1 MTDMALCCAD
11 ALFSIAEE
19 SGREKEFRE
28 SLFQIDDIFKSEK
41 EYVKILSD
49 PNIDISDRLKC
60 IDDAFSGRIPDEET
74 AFLKILCKKRLLNIF
89 SDCVKE
95 FEKMYSEKAGELN
108 VKVVG
113 ACEMTDEE
121 KRKLE
126 KTLEKRFSCK
136 IKASY
141 SVDESLIGGFVVYAG
156 DKIIDASIKNKL
168 KQIKEMRDK

>member
-19 SGREKEFRE
+19 SGRENEFADA
-28 SLFQIDDIFKSEK
+28 LTQTDGIFKREK
-41 EYVKILSD
+41 EYIKMLSD
-49 PNIDISDRLKC
+49 PNIDISDRIKF
-60 IDDAFSGRIPDEET
+60 IDSAFSGRIPDEEL
-74 AFLKILCKKRLLNIF
+74 AFLKILCQKRLLNIF

-95 FEKMYSEKAGELN
+95 FKKIYSEKAGVLD
-108 VKVVG
+108 VKVIG
-113 ACEMTDEE
+113 ACEMTDGE

-126 KTLEKRFSCK
+126 KTLEKKFSCK

-141 SVDESLIGGFVVYAG
+141 SVDKSLIGGFVVYAG
-156 DKIIDASIKNKL
+156 DRIIDASIKNKL

>member
-1 MTDMALCCAD
+1 MTDMALSCAD

-19 SGREKEFRE
+19 SGREKEFADA
-28 SLFQIDDIFKSEK
+28 LAQTDGIFKSEK
-41 EYVKILSD
+41 EYIKMLSD

-60 IDDAFSGRIPDEET
+60 IDSAFSGRIPDEET

-95 FEKMYSEKAGELN
+95 FGKMYSEKAGELN

-126 KTLEKRFSCK
+126 KTLEKKFSCK

-141 SVDESLIGGFVVYAG
+141 SIDESLIGGFVVYAG